1 MSEKSK
7 YVDAEIEMIRYDNLD
22 IITTSGG
29 ENESQGSPDDWGW
42 TT

>member
-7 YVDAEIEMIRYDNLD
+7 YVDAEIDMVRFEDLD
-22 IITTSGG
+22 IITTSSG
-29 ENESQGSPDDWGW
+29 ENEPQGNPDDWGW